1 MISFRTLPLLNV
13 LNPQKTKNMQIFIN
27 DEPIECPEKS
37 TISTLLTRQGIS
49 TENIAVALN
58 ETVVP
63 KTAWEQTEIPEKS
76 NIIIIKAVQ
85 GG

>member
-1 MISFRTLPLLNV
+1 
-13 LNPQKTKNMQIFIN
+13 MQIFIN
-27 DEPIECPEKS
+27 DEPIECPEGS
-37 TISTLLTRQGIS
+37 TISTLLIQQGIPA
-49 TENIAVALN
+49 ENMAVALN

-63 KTAWEQTEIPEKS
+63 KTAWDQTDIPADS